1 MIRIKVIWRKV
12 GTVRE
17 GTASVAWSPCQPDK
31 GHSPIFEHNGC
42 QFIYDADCRDYDWLV
57 AYDEVPRNAGSVK
70 DECEDLACPREHT
83 ILVTMEPPTIK
94 VYPTCY
100 TKQFAYL
107 LTTHTP
113 FQMPHP
119 NHRYSEGGPWWCAD
133 CDLEDAFSMPEFE
146 KTHDLGTVCS
156 AKQQTHTL
164 HRMRYNLTKYLSEHL
179 PQMDWYGRGVKPL
192 SRKCDALFP
201 YRYHVAM
208 ENYIAPYH
216 WTDKISDPILGL
228 CLTFYAGDPRL
239 SDIFPADSFIPIPA
253 DNPPEACRIISEA
266 IANNEYEK
274 RLPAI
279 KEARRLLVEKY
290 NFYARVAALIHEVQA
305 GEKEPPARV
314 PFKLK
319 GRHRLRRNPINA
331 LAEAWEILRCRYH
344 IKKNRHKGSA
354 L

>member
-17 GTASVAWSPCQPDK
+17 GTASVPWSPCQPGT

-42 QFIYDADCRDYDWLV
+42 RFIYDADCRDYDWLV

-133 CDLEDAFSMPEFE
+133 CALEELFSMPEYE
-146 KTHDLGTVCS
+146 KTCELGTVCS

-164 HRMRYNLTKYLSEHL
+164 HRKRYNLTKYLSNHL

-192 SRKCDALFP
+192 ANKHEALFP

-239 SDIFPADSFIPIPA
+239 GEIFPPESFIPIPA
-253 DNPPEACRIISEA
+253 DDPAEACRIISEA
-266 IANNEYEK
+266 VKNNEYEK

-279 KEARRLLVEKY
+279 REARRLLIEKY
-290 NFYARVAALIHEVQA
+290 NFYSQVAALVHEVQA
-305 GEKEPPARV
+305 AEKEPPAFV

-319 GRHRLRRNPINA
+319 GRHRLRRNPVNA
-331 LAEAWEILRCRYH
+331 ITEAWEI
-344 IKKNRHKGSA
+344 IKVRWA
-354 L
+354 LKRNKC